1 MIRRHQFPEQPLT
14 GFRYCVIP
22 VALSSPLIPFSNAT
36 ALTVPQAALPSLT
49 TLLSILPFEPLF
61 FFLQMVFWDTFPRLR
76 HMAAMLV
83 LTHTL
88 SLFFSVS
95 LSFSLFATILCK
107 DFSIKCLHHILL
119 LITKHLQKSF
129 SLAYCAPFCK
139 LVLDSTAGTV
149 NISIALLKTIVCNI
163 FLAKTFVH
171 IFSPNFQSLE
181 TPSDAI
187 PPFVHPISLN

>member
-1 MIRRHQFPEQPLT
+1 
-14 GFRYCVIP
+14 
-22 VALSSPLIPFSNAT
+22 
-36 ALTVPQAALPSLT
+36 
-49 TLLSILPFEPLF
+49 
-61 FFLQMVFWDTFPRLR
+61 MVFWDTFLSILLFYVFARPLDSAVISKQHFSSRSSLNTLFLCPRLR

-83 LTHTL
+83 LTHSL
-88 SLFFSVS
+88 SLFFSVSLS